1 MITNKESLESFIN
14 FCNDMEIAEESRK
27 ETSSIWNET
36 IKKYKNEWRES
47 RKCIRD
53 KDWDG
58 AINHLKNAIKICE
71 ELKKQLPNHPNI
83 PISENLIAIFKPS
96 QWFKSSQTQHVE
108 SGYGNTVYKQ
118 YEDYYSKNEHRS
130 TFKNLQLALN
140 LKIKDCEV
148 QIGYLTERKKG
159 KGFLKARLSNHE
171 SY

>member
-1 MITNKESLESFIN
+1 
-14 FCNDMEIAEESRK
+14 ME
-27 ETSSIWNET
+27 WNY
-36 IKKYKNEWRES
+36 KKYKNEWRES
-47 RKCIRD
+47 KKCKRD

-96 QWFKSSQTQHVE
+96 QWFKSLLTQHTEYVGN
-108 SGYGNTVYKQ
+108 GYIIYKQ

-159 KGFLKARLSNHE
+159 KGFLKATLSNQE
-171 SY
+171 KY